1 MFIRVFPAE
10 NLSAVRSF
18 RPYIIEVVD
27 EERLWFTLLWDLLAV
42 TNRLEKG
49 EHLRMT
55 IKDIVQKGAE
65 VLKDAPVSG
74 VIKAGIFVGCVAFTA
89 YVLIGSL
96 RRNRKVANDDPDRRR
111 SPVDEI
117 LGKSNY
123 VSDPDAFDDMDP
135 LAQKICRKLN
145 IQKRSKKKRR
155 REAEKVRT
163 VSLFGDDEPKDVND
177 VLIRESKT
185 KRKKEERIYAEE
197 DREPS
202 IGDRIR
208 EIGRKMGYAGYDDA
222 GLRRKA
228 DRVAKDLG
236 LNVDDSSDRV
246 KGKTVQ
252 ENPSLF

>member
-1 MFIRVFPAE
+1 
-10 NLSAVRSF
+10 
-18 RPYIIEVVD
+18 
-27 EERLWFTLLWDLLAV
+27 
-42 TNRLEKG
+42 
-49 EHLRMT
+49 MT

-123 VSDPDAFDDMDP
+123 V
-135 LAQKICRKLN
+135 
-145 IQKRSKKKRR
+145 RR
-155 REAEKVRT
+155 REAETVRT